1 MPFDVYLRLI
11 HIHFDPAM
19 HRTQI
24 YLQDDLHQRLKL
36 QARSAGISMSELIRQ
51 TLEKGIDQDPAASAR
66 AFFDSFEPLE
76 SFKNVDAEGYVREIR
91 NRSRILRA
99 EKPD

>member
-1 MPFDVYLRLI
+1 
-11 HIHFDPAM
+11 M

-51 TLEKGIDQDPAASAR
+51 TLEKGIDRDPAASAR

-99 EKPD
+99 EKPE

>member
-1 MPFDVYLRLI
+1 
-11 HIHFDPAM
+11 M

-51 TLEKGIDQDPAASAR
+51 TLEQGIDQDPAASAR

>member
-1 MPFDVYLRLI
+1 
-11 HIHFDPAM
+11 M

-24 YLQDDLHQRLKL
+24 YLQDDLHKRLKL

-51 TLEKGIDQDPAASAR
+51 TLEKGIDQDPAARAR

-91 NRSRILRA
+91 NRSRSLILRA
-99 EKPD
+99 EELE

>member
-1 MPFDVYLRLI
+1 
-11 HIHFDPAM
+11 M

-51 TLEKGIDQDPAASAR
+51 TLEKGIDQDPVASAR

-76 SFKNVDAEGYVREIR
+76 SFKNVDAEGYVRAV
-91 NRSRILRA
+91 SYTHLTLPTKRIV
-99 EKPD
+99 

>member
-1 MPFDVYLRLI
+1 
-11 HIHFDPAM
+11 M

-51 TLEKGIDQDPAASAR
+51 TLEKGIDQDRAASAR

-76 SFKNVDAEGYVREIR
+76 SFKNVDAEVYVREIR
-91 NRSRILRA
+91 SRSRILRA
-99 EKPD
+99 GEPE

>member
-1 MPFDVYLRLI
+1 MRFDVYSSLAHLN
-11 HIHFDPAM
+11 PAM

-51 TLEKGIDQDPAASAR
+51 TLEKGIDQDPVARAR

-76 SFKNVDAEGYVREIR
+76 SFKNVDAEGYVRELR

-99 EKPD
+99 EELE

>member
-1 MPFDVYLRLI
+1 
-11 HIHFDPAM
+11 
-19 HRTQI
+19 
-24 YLQDDLHQRLKL
+24 L

-51 TLEKGIDQDPAASAR
+51 TLEKGIDQDPSASAR

-91 NRSRILRA
+91 KRSRILRA
-99 EKPD
+99 EELE

>member
-1 MPFDVYLRLI
+1 MRFDVWLSFVYLN
-11 HIHFDPAM
+11 PAM

-51 TLEKGIDQDPAASAR
+51 TLEKGIDQDPVASAR

-76 SFKNVDAEGYVREIR
+76 SFKNMDAEGYVREIR

-99 EKPD
+99 EKLE

>member
-1 MPFDVYLRLI
+1 MHLK
-11 HIHFDPAM
+11 PAM

-51 TLEKGIDQDPAASAR
+51 TLEKGINQDPVASAR
-66 AFFDSFEPLE
+66 AFFDGFEPLE
-76 SFKNVDAEGYVREIR
+76 SFRNVDADSYVREIR
-91 NRSRILRA
+91 NRSRIFRA
-99 EKPD
+99 GEPG

>member
-1 MPFDVYLRLI
+1 
-11 HIHFDPAM
+11 M

-36 QARSAGISMSELIRQ
+36 QALSAGSRMPEFIRQ

-66 AFFDSFEPLE
+66 AFFDRFEPLE
-76 SFKNVDAEGYVREIR
+76 SFENVDTEGYVREIR

-99 EKPD
+99 EELE